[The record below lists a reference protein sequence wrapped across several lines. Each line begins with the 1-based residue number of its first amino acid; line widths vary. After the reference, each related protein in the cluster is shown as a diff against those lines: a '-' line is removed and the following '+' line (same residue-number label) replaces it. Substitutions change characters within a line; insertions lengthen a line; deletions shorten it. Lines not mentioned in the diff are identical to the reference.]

1 MKKLFKLSPAQ
12 WKVLSSAFSNM
23 GQAVILFAFAALFTP
38 QTVNLSENF
47 SKQFAILALIY
58 GLLLLG
64 VGVIIVKKGK

>member
-1 MKKLFKLSPAQ
+1 MKKLFRLSPAQ
-12 WKVLSSAFSNM
+12 WKVLSSAFCNM
-23 GQAVILFAFAALFTP
+23 GQAVILFAFAALFVP

-64 VGVIIVKKGK
+64 VSVIIVKKGK